1 MANFERD
8 GSSRRKPGE
17 GKYSGVSGL
26 TGARICSVRVSGEQF
41 NFLRTAALIS
51 DEKKTMG
58 DIIREA
64 VGRYTSEVINS
75 PEFQEEI
82 GRLAI
87 LLDRYGRSDSQ
98 NHAE

>member
-8 GSSRRKPGE
+8 GSSRRKSGE

-26 TGARICSVRVSGEQF
+26 TDARTCSVRVSGEQF

-51 DEKKTMG
+51 DGKKTMG

-75 PEFQEEI
+75 PGFQEEI
-82 GRLAI
+82 GRLAS
-87 LLDRYGRSDSQ
+87 RASKPS
-98 NHAE
+98 

>member
-51 DEKKTMG
+51 DEKRPWATLFAKLLV
-58 DIIREA
+58 DIR
-64 VGRYTSEVINS
+64 VKS
-75 PEFQEEI
+75 
-82 GRLAI
+82 
-87 LLDRYGRSDSQ
+87 
-98 NHAE
+98 

>member
-8 GSSRRKPGE
+8 GSSRRKLGE

-41 NFLRTAALIS
+41 NFLCTATLIS
-51 DEKKTMG
+51 DGKKTMG

-75 PEFQEEI
+75 PWFQEEI

>member
-1 MANFERD
+1 
-8 GSSRRKPGE
+8 
-17 GKYSGVSGL
+17 
-26 TGARICSVRVSGEQF
+26 
-41 NFLRTAALIS
+41 
-51 DEKKTMG
+51 MG

-75 PEFQEEI
+75 PGFQEEI